1 MKRRSG
7 VSCKWVGILA
17 TGILFALPAIATEGP
32 VPTRRELAHVMVTV
46 RTHAAAAYPE
56 MSPQDVRVYENNRSR
71 PVVSWVAADAN
82 SRPVDLTVV
91 IDDSVKAALSL
102 QYRDVANF
110 LQDLP
115 PGTRVQ
121 VAFAHFGG
129 NQVVQGFTSDY
140 RQAAAALRLPVGATE
155 AGGSIYQSIADL
167 LSKWPQDGNRRVL
180 LVISDGIDINQGF
193 IESQPELNV
202 ELQRAIDLAQKALV
216 PVYTIFAR
224 GSGALERNMFL
235 LNNGQSCLL
244 RLATESGG
252 QAFFQG
258 TITPLAFSPYLAQI
272 SNDLRHE
279 YLLTFKPLPGVTA
292 GYQNMRVRTEIPHV
306 RLAAPARIF
315 IPTAG

>member
-1 MKRRSG
+1 MRWSSVFR
-7 VSCKWVGILA
+7 KWVGFFTL
-17 TGILFALPAIATEGP
+17 GFLVALPAMGTEAPTVVRKEIAQVT
-32 VPTRRELAHVMVTV
+32 VTV
-46 RTHAAAAYPE
+46 RTHAAAPFPGLSPE
-56 MSPQDVRVYENNRSR
+56 DIRVYENNRSR

-82 SRPVDLTVV
+82 SKPLDLSVV
-91 IDDSVKAALSL
+91 VDDSVKATLSL
-102 QYRDVANF
+102 QYHDLGNF

-115 PGTRVQ
+115 RGTRVR

-155 AGGSIYQSIADL
+155 AGGSIFQSVSDL
-167 LSKWPQDGNRRVL
+167 LAKWPQDGNRRVL

-193 IESQPELNV
+193 IESQPDLNT
-202 ELQRAIDLAQKALV
+202 ELQRAIDLAQKTEV

-224 GSGALERNMFL
+224 GPGALEQNLFL

-258 TITPLAFSPYLAQI
+258 TYTPLAFAPYLAQI

-279 YLLTFKPLPGVTA
+279 YFLTFKPLQGLTA
-292 GYQNMRVRTEIPHV
+292 GYQNMRVSTEIPRV

-315 IPTAG
+315 VPTVG